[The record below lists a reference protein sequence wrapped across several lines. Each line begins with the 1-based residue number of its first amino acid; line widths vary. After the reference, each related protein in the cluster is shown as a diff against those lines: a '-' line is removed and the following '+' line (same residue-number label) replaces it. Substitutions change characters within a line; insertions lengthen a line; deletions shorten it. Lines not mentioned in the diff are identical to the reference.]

1 MNDPW
6 TISLLLGYLIGLW
19 TWRGTTIGNIVFGL
33 KIVRTDGQPVT
44 LGVAIVRALASLLSL
59 AVMGLGFFW
68 IIWDPEKQA
77 WHDKI
82 AGTLVVRMPK
92 GVSLI

>member
-1 MNDPW
+1 MDGIN
-6 TISLLLGYLIGLW
+6 LIILVCAGLA
-19 TWRGTTIGNIVFGL
+19 V
-33 KIVRTDGQPVT
+33 
-44 LGVAIVRALASLLSL
+44 ASLLSL